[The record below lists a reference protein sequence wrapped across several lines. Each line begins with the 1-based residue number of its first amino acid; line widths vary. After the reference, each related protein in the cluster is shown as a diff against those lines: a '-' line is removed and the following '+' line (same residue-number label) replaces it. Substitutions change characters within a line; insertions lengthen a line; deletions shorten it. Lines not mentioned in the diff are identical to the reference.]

1 MWWRLGLGEKEK
13 KKRAETEG
21 EVKMQILVEKEGKED
36 MKERKGL
43 ADGFVLKEEEMKQE
57 NTPNGMWSDLPRK
70 AMVTRVDRTLFCLQN
85 AIWLEFRV
93 MV

>member
-1 MWWRLGLGEKEK
+1 
-13 KKRAETEG
+13 
-21 EVKMQILVEKEGKED
+21 MQILVEKEGKED
-36 MKERKGL
+36 MKERNGL

-57 NTPNGMWSDLPRK
+57 NTSNGMWSDLPKK
-70 AMVTRVDRTLFCLQN
+70 AMVTGVDRTLFCLQN